1 LALNSD
7 EKNNVSV
14 ILGQAVQ
21 NGQNMLSELLGK
33 AVTISVTGV
42 DSVDAGSLGSI
53 FSGRNLVAPVEL
65 GDGMGNVAMIVPE
78 AQAAIM
84 ADLMIGQ
91 DGSNPPAVLE
101 DLHLSA
107 VTELTNQVV
116 DAVVSSVSS
125 QVSKSMLTTPLEIS
139 VVDMSSSVI
148 PGIDGDVIIMEG
160 DLQIGDFAQGKMGFV
175 FSGKA
180 ANALKKGPQAEAA
193 LDGFV
198 SDITGGGA
206 KAMKTTANAQNV
218 VTSEIQEEKRGITVY
233 DKSLDIVMDVP
244 MQVTVEL
251 GRTEKLVR
259 DVLEMSPGSVIELD
273 KLAGEPVDILV
284 NQKYIAKGEVVVID
298 ENFGIRITDIVRPAE
313 RIPKL

>member
-1 LALNSD
+1 MALKAD
-7 EKNNVSV
+7 EKNSV
-14 ILGQAVQ
+14 TAILGQAITS
-21 NGQNMLSELLGK
+21 GQNMLSELLGK
-33 AVTISVTGV
+33 AVAITVTSV
-42 DSVDAGSLGSI
+42 DSVDAGSVGGI

-65 GDGMGNVAMIVPE
+65 ADGLGTVAMIVPE
-78 AQAAIM
+78 SQAAIM

-91 DGSNPPAVLE
+91 DGSNPPAALE

-125 QVSKSMLTTPLEIS
+125 QVAKSMLTTPLEIS
-139 VVDMSSSVI
+139 VVDMSTGVI
-148 PGIDGDVIIMEG
+148 PGIDGDVVIMEG
-160 DLQIGDFAQGKMGFV
+160 DLQIGEFAQGKLGFV
-175 FSGKA
+175 FSGNSA
-180 ANALKKGPQAEAA
+180 VALKKGPQAEAA
-193 LDGFV
+193 ADGFIT
-198 SDITGGGA
+198 DITGGGG
-206 KAMKTTANAQNV
+206 KPMKTTANAQNV
-218 VTSEIQEEKRGITVY
+218 VTSELQEEKRGITVY

-244 MQVTVEL
+244 LQVTVEL

-313 RIPKL
+313 RIPQL

>member
-1 LALNSD
+1 MALKAD
-7 EKNNVSV
+7 EKNNVTA
-14 ILGQAVQ
+14 ILGQAIQ

-33 AVTISVTGV
+33 AVTITVSSV
-42 DSVDAGSLGSI
+42 DSVDAGSIGGI

-65 GDGMGNVAMIVPE
+65 GDGMGNVALIVPE
-78 AQAAIM
+78 GQAAIM

-107 VTELTNQVV
+107 VTELTNQVLDSV
-116 DAVVSSVSS
+116 ISSVSS

-139 VVDMSSSVI
+139 VLDMGSSVV
-148 PGIDGDVIIMEG
+148 PGMDGDVIIVEG
-160 DLQIGDFAQGKMGFV
+160 DLQIGDFSQGKIGIV
-175 FSGKA
+175 FAGNA
-180 ANALKKGPQAEAA
+180 ATALKKGPQAESAA
-193 LDGFV
+193 DGFV
-198 SDITGGGA
+198 NDLTGGGG
-206 KAMKTTANAQNV
+206 KAMKTTANAQHV
-218 VTSEIQEEKRGITVY
+218 VTSELQEEKRGITVY

-244 MQVTVEL
+244 LQVTVEL

>member
-1 LALNSD
+1 VALKAD
-7 EKNNVSV
+7 EKNNVNA
-14 ILGQAVQ
+14 ILGTAIQ

-33 AVTISVTGV
+33 AVTITVSNV
-42 DSVDAGSLGSI
+42 DSIDAGSIGGV
-53 FSGRNLVAPVEL
+53 FTGRNLVAPVEL
-65 GDGMGNVAMIVPE
+65 GDGMGNVALLIPE
-78 AQAAIM
+78 TQAAIM

-107 VTELTNQVV
+107 VTELTNQVL
-116 DAVVSSVSS
+116 DSVVGSVSS

-139 VVDMSSSVI
+139 VLDMGSSVI
-148 PGIDGDVIIMEG
+148 PGIDGDVIIAEG
-160 DLQIGDFAQGKMGFV
+160 DLQIGEFPQGKIGIV
-175 FSGKA
+175 FAGKA
-180 ANALKKGPQAEAA
+180 AAALKRGPQAESAA
-193 LDGFV
+193 DGFV
-198 SDITGGGA
+198 NDITGGGG

-218 VTSEIQEEKRGITVY
+218 VASELQEEKRGISVY

-244 MQVTVEL
+244 LQVTVEL